1 MKAAKFSYNDC
12 TLAGVIGRI
21 DELKAVGS
29 TQLIEFSVALSKSW
43 KDKTGEWQEKTTW
56 ANCKAWG
63 KQAEYISRYMS
74 KGQRV
79 FIKASFDLEEWTTDN
94 VKRQRA
100 VFIVSQINAITKM
113 DSEYA
118 ATTSTVTSNDTKEDD
133 LPF

>member
-1 MKAAKFSYNDC
+1 MKAANFSYNDC

-43 KDKTGEWQEKTTW
+43 KDKQGEWQEKTTW

-63 KQAEYISRYMS
+63 KQAEYISKYMN

-79 FIKASFDLEEWTTDN
+79 FIKASFDLEEWSTDN
-94 VKRQRA
+94 GKRQRA
-100 VFIVSQINAITKM
+100 VFIVNQINAITKM

-118 ATTSTVTSNDTKEDD
+118 ASTSTVSQDSNDEDM
-133 LPF
+133 PF

>member
-1 MKAAKFSYNDC
+1 MKAANFSYNDC

-43 KDKTGEWQEKTTW
+43 KDKQGEWQEKTTW

-63 KQAEYISRYMS
+63 KQAEYISNRMS

-79 FIKASFDLEEWTTDN
+79 FIKASFDLEEWSTDN
-94 VKRQRA
+94 GKRQRA

-118 ATTSTVTSNDTKEDD
+118 ATTTVVNKGSNEED

>member
-1 MKAAKFSYNDC
+1 MKAANFSYNDC

-43 KDKTGEWQEKTTW
+43 KDKQGEWQEKTTW

-63 KQAEYISRYMS
+63 KQAEYISNRMS

-79 FIKASFDLEEWTTDN
+79 FIKASFDLEEWSTDN
-94 VKRQRA
+94 GKRQRA
-100 VFIVSQINAITKM
+100 VFIVNQINAITKM

-118 ATTSTVTSNDTKEDD
+118 ATTTVVSQDSNEED

>member
-1 MKAAKFSYNDC
+1 MKAANFSYNDC

-43 KDKTGEWQEKTTW
+43 KDKSGEWQEKTTW

-63 KQAEYISRYMS
+63 KQAEYISKYMS

-79 FIKASFDLEEWTTDN
+79 FIKASFDLEEWSTDN
-94 VKRQRA
+94 GKRQRA
-100 VFIVSQINAITKM
+100 VFIVSQINAISKR

-118 ATTSTVTSNDTKEDD
+118 ATTTVVNKDSNEED